1 GLSLVRKAGELHYD
15 ELIKQ
20 KKVHAAVSYQL
31 ERENEKLKRQIDILR
46 ARERKADNALK
57 LMRRQ
62 RDRANFKAN
71 GLGGYAATPRDAG
84 KTDDDVVDELYD
96 PVED

>member
-1 GLSLVRKAGELHYD
+1 GLSLVRKVGELHYNK
-15 ELIKQ
+15 LVKQ
-20 KKVHAAVSYQL
+20 QKVHVAVSYPL
-31 ERENEKLKRQIDILR
+31 ERENENLKRQIDVLR

-62 RDRANFKAN
+62 RDRANFKIKE
-71 GLGGYAATPRDAG
+71 LGGYASAPPDAE
-84 KTDDDVVDELYD
+84 KTDDDVADELYD